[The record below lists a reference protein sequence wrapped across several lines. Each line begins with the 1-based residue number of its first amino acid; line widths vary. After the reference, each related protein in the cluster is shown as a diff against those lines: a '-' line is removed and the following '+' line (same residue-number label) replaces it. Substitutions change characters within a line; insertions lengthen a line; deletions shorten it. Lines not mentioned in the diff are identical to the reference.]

1 MGPPPL
7 PGKAAFNGIKLK
19 RFNWIKVTNQLGPP
33 RLTVCAIIMVVSR

>member
-19 RFNWIKVTNQLGPP
+19 RFNWIKVPTLGLGWSV
-33 RLTVCAIIMVVSR
+33 RVCAHMMVRR